1 MINKISDIWK
11 SVLSDKPKAWHQ
23 LVIKFTPLLFSVTR
37 RYGLT
42 QVQSEDIAQQTW
54 MDLYKSRHS
63 IRDSNK
69 LPGWLIKVTSRKT
82 LHLIKKI
89 KKDQT
94 NNIDF
99 YFLTE
104 VPLPDEEFL
113 IIEQHERLKLAM
125 EQLDQRC
132 QAVLT
137 AIFNAS
143 SEKTYRDI
151 AQDLNMPLNS
161 LGPTRIRCLKK
172 LKIIF
177 ENLED

>member
-1 MINKISDIWK
+1 
-11 SVLSDKPKAWHQ
+11 
-23 LVIKFTPLLFSVTR
+23 
-37 RYGLT
+37 
-42 QVQSEDIAQQTW
+42 
-54 MDLYKSRHS
+54 
-63 IRDSNK
+63 
-69 LPGWLIKVTSRKT
+69 
-82 LHLIKKI
+82 I